1 MEGLQVAYLLTKRG
15 QVVKLE
21 TGNRAENA
29 VISSTT
35 FPFTTSQT
43 RTWVRAEFSKFKNGL
58 VAPFAFLYYEQR
70 YL

>member
-1 MEGLQVAYLLTKRG
+1 MQINKQIVQKHTYTETYQESQLMGGLQVAYLLTKRG

-43 RTWVRAEFSKFKNGL
+43 RT
-58 VAPFAFLYYEQR
+58 
-70 YL
+70 